1 MRFSQNNVFQ
11 NGGNDILSTNYPI
24 GMQFCDV
31 I

>member
-24 GMQFCDV
+24 GM
-31 I
+31 